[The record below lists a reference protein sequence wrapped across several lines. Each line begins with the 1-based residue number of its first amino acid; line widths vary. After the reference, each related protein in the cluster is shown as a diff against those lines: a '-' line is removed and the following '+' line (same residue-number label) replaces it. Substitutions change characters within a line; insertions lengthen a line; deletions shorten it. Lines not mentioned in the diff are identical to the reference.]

1 MYLGPALIRPKC
13 LHQLQSGVGS
23 RRIPTPT
30 IALQKCLLGPEPT
43 KIEWALQLGLVEAD
57 YLRSIMLQEIID
69 DLLFVLCVHTSHVEG
84 N

>member
-1 MYLGPALIRPKC
+1 M
-13 LHQLQSGVGS
+13 
-23 RRIPTPT
+23 
-30 IALQKCLLGPEPT
+30 GPEPT

-69 DLLFVLCVHTSHVEG
+69 DLLLVLGVESPHIEG